1 MTHSLPRPL
10 PVDVPPA
17 DTLPA
22 DVLRADVLR
31 ADVLR
36 ADVLQSGVLRTDT
49 PPPESPWA
57 ERTRELAVTLTGWP
71 SVTGSPGET
80 QFAPLL
86 QALLRRWP
94 TLRQEDVW
102 LSPARHGHPAWNL
115 YALVRG
121 QQAATVL
128 LAGHYDTVS
137 TDDYGPWQPLSHDA
151 EALTRQVRQTLQ
163 DSARQNLNW
172 SESERLA
179 HQDLQSGDYL
189 MGRGLLD
196 MKGGLAAGLAVLER
210 YAALP
215 FAERPGHLLLVA
227 TPDEEGRSS
236 GARAAAHQLP
246 EVAAK
251 LGLKAV
257 AGINLDATADVGS
270 GETGRSV
277 YLGTVGKLALSA
289 LVIGRPT
296 HAAYP
301 YDGLSASLIASTL
314 VARVEAAPELADGWS
329 ARGGSGGGEI
339 HDDETDEL
347 AAPPVC
353 LELRD
358 TRTHYDVT
366 TPARMWCAFNVLT
379 HGRTPGQVLEQFA
392 SLASSAAQEAL
403 GVLAR
408 RAAQAGSPNALPI
421 SLAQTEVLTLGELRA
436 RAVQRAGQEAVEY
449 LSGQHVPGADPLGAS
464 RELTSG
470 LATLAGL
477 EGPAVVVGFGTLHYP
492 ATQLSREPAD
502 QRLLHAARRHAAEL
516 SQESGEPIRLKRYF
530 AGISDMSFYGQ
541 AARVADTLSL
551 REHTPHPALVDPVP
565 LGALEFPIINVGPW
579 GRDYHQC
586 LERIFMPYAFH
597 TVPELLWRVI
607 HSVLDDS
614 PS

>member
-1 MTHSLPRPL
+1 MTHSLPTPL
-10 PVDVPPA
+10 PVDALPTKAVLADIPP
-17 DTLPA
+17 T
-22 DVLRADVLR
+22 
-31 ADVLR
+31 
-36 ADVLQSGVLRTDT
+36 DVLQTDT
-49 PPPESPWA
+49 PQSKSPWA
-57 ERTRELAVTLTGWP
+57 GRTRELAVTLTGWP

-86 QALLRRWP
+86 ESLLRRWP

-102 LSPARHGHPAWNL
+102 LSPARHGHQAWNL

-137 TDDYGPWQPLSHDA
+137 TDDYGPLKPLAHDA

-163 DSARQNLNW
+163 DSARQN
-172 SESERLA
+172 SIQSGSERLA
-179 HQDLQSGDYL
+179 HLDLQSGDYL

-215 FAERPGHLLLVA
+215 LAQRPGHLLLVA

-236 GARAAAHQLP
+236 GARAVAHQLP

-251 LGLKAV
+251 LGLKVV

-329 ARGGSGGGEI
+329 ERGGSGHSGPGNGEPQ
-339 HDDETDEL
+339 DGKVYDSETGEL

-358 TRTHYDVT
+358 SRTHYDVT

-379 HGRTPGQVLEQFA
+379 HGRAPGQVLEQFT
-392 SLASSAAQEAL
+392 SLARSAAQEAL

-408 RAAQAGSPNALPI
+408 RATLAGSPNALPI
-421 SLAQTEVLTLGELRA
+421 SLAQTEVLTLGDLRA
-436 RAVQRAGQEAVEY
+436 RAAQRAGQEAVKR
-449 LSGQHVPGADPLGAS
+449 LTDQHAPGADPLGAS
-464 RELTSG
+464 RELTTG

-477 EGPAVVVGFGTLHYP
+477 EGPAVVVGFGSLYYP
-492 ATQLSREPAD
+492 ATQLGKGSAD
-502 QRLLHAARRHAAEL
+502 QRLLQSARRHAADL
-516 SQESGEPIRLKRYF
+516 SQESGESIRLRRYF
-530 AGISDMSFYGQ
+530 AGISDMSFFGQ
-541 AARVADTLSL
+541 AAQVAETLTL
-551 REHTPHPALVDPVP
+551 QGHTPHPALVDPVP
-565 LGALEFPIINVGPW
+565 PDALEFPIINVGPW

-607 HSVLDDS
+607 RSVLDDT